1 MHDKGGKGWDNQWI
15 TWVFWLH
22 RTSDSPHRSLVE
34 RQGYW
39 KVRKDFEICFD
50 VWSIFHTVCK
60 NLENHNN
67 GGNIIFIRYSP
78 PIHHI
83 SFLIDIVSLLCKCS
97 CYVICNVVVG
107 VLVLIKDNKRKHKSS
122 TFIEDKNTQNL
133 FCFYEFTWGFTWFC
147 DDGGAVGLLLFAV
160 TKTGWR
166 FRNNITVATLINKVN
181 YSCTENLNEEEK
193 ILH

>member
-1 MHDKGGKGWDNQWI
+1 MRTLKMHDKGGKGWDNQWI

-50 VWSIFHTVCK
+50 VWLIFHTVCK

-122 TFIEDKNTQNL
+122 TFIEEKTHKICFAFMNL
-133 FCFYEFTWGFTWFC
+133 PEGSL
-147 DDGGAVGLLLFAV
+147 DFAM
-160 TKTGWR
+160 
-166 FRNNITVATLINKVN
+166 
-181 YSCTENLNEEEK
+181 TEGQ
-193 ILH
+193 

>member
-1 MHDKGGKGWDNQWI
+1 M
-15 TWVFWLH
+15 
-22 RTSDSPHRSLVE
+22 E

-107 VLVLIKDNKRKHKSS
+107 VLVLIKDNKKKHKSS
-122 TFIEDKNTQNL
+122 TFIEDKNKQNL
-133 FCFYEFTWGFTWFC
+133 FCFHDFTWGFTWFC

-166 FRNNITVATLINKVN
+166 FRNNI
-181 YSCTENLNEEEK
+181 
-193 ILH
+193 ILWLL